1 MKINAS
7 GFFYVK
13 TFVYIYSII
22 KNKELMLI
30 YTVIPFYF
38 DGIEIF
44 QNDVASFQNYDDAYY
59 FATNHLDGRRFEI
72 IENFLK

>member
-1 MKINAS
+1 M
-7 GFFYVK
+7 V
-13 TFVYIYSII
+13 
-22 KNKELMLI
+22 I

-44 QNDVASFQNYDDAYY
+44 QNDVASFQNYDEAYY

-72 IENFLK
+72 ITNFLK